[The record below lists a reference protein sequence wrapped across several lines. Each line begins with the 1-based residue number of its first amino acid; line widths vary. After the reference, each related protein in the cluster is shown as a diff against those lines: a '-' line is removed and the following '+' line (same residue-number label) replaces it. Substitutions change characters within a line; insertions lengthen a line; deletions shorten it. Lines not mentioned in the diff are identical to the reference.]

1 MSKYAGLCGKKCY
14 FDSQVQYTI
23 FSIHLLQPKQVA
35 TVPMVMFV
43 WWEASI
49 SMRVEWRCASMTS
62 GEQCVMTTGTALM
75 PLSSASSWDMHTLAV
90 SVLFN
95 MSPNLSI
102 FTFCM
107 YLVFF

>member
-49 SMRVEWRCASMTS
+49 SMRVEWRCASMNS
-62 GEQCVMTTGTALM
+62 GGRCVMTTGTPLM
-75 PLSSASSWDMHTLAV
+75 LQLSASSWDMHTQEVRVFLYAG
-90 SVLFN
+90 LDL
-95 MSPNLSI
+95 PNFI
-102 FTFCM
+102 
-107 YLVFF
+107 